1 MPDVFRAW
9 HLPIDVHEARPLV
22 DTPAGTVLAPVLSP
36 ADVTATARALLAA
49 GVALRERT
57 TADVL
62 AAIDH
67 VARRFL
73 DPGDVLRAEALH
85 WLPEVTGYA
94 PAMCQRILDRMA
106 ADWQEAPLRRLLR
119 AELRDPR
126 MLEQFV
132 HHAPGQ
138 RVRAVPPR
146 LALHV
151 LSGNVPGVGVTSM
164 IRSLLVRAPALCK
177 SASGEPVLPVLF
189 LRALAEFDPGI
200 AAAVAVAYWTGGN
213 TALEQP
219 ALEHA
224 DVVIHYGSGDAI
236 ADLRR
241 RLPPHAR
248 LVEHGPRISFAAV
261 AREEVARRR
270 TANDAALAVAMFDQ
284 QGCVSPHIIYV
295 EEGGALDPTAF
306 AARLADRLDDLRH
319 ELPRGRITQEEAA
332 RIQQA
337 RASAEFRSIAG
348 ENVRL
353 WAGDHL
359 AWTVIFDPDP
369 TFTAGCLNRTVWV
382 KPVYDLDQVPGLV
395 RPHAHLL
402 QTAGLAVPGKRRTD
416 LAPRLADAGITRMST
431 LAHMPW
437 PGPLWHHD
445 GQGPLR
451 ELLRFSDLET
461 RI

>member
-1 MPDVFRAW
+1 MFRAW
-9 HLPIDVHEARPLV
+9 HLPLDVREARPLLE
-22 DTPAGTVLAPVLSP
+22 TEAGPVLAPVLSP
-36 ADVTATARALLAA
+36 DDVAGTARMLTAA
-49 GVALRERT
+49 GAGLRARSNK
-57 TADVL
+57 DVL

-73 DPGDVLRAEALH
+73 EPGDELRAEALR
-85 WLPEVTGYA
+85 WIPEVTGYS
-94 PAMCQRILDRMA
+94 PAMCRLVLDRMA
-106 ADWQEAPLRRLLR
+106 ADWLQAPLRRLLR

-132 HHAPGQ
+132 SRGPGQ

-151 LSGNVPGVGVTSM
+151 LSGNVPGVGVTS
-164 IRSLLVRAPALCK
+164 IVRSLLVRAPALCK

-189 LRALAEFDPGI
+189 ARALAEHDPAIG
-200 AAAVAVAYWTGGN
+200 AAVAVAYWPGGS
-213 TALEQP
+213 TDLEEP
-219 ALEHA
+219 ALRAA
-224 DVVIHYGSGDAI
+224 DVVVHYGSGSAI

-261 AREEVARRR
+261 ARERVGQRR
-270 TANDAALAVAMFDQ
+270 TATDAALAVAMFDQ
-284 QGCVSPHIIYV
+284 QGCVSPHVIYV
-295 EEGGALDPTAF
+295 EEGGAIDPVAF
-306 AARLADRLDDLRH
+306 AARLADRLEDLRH

-332 RIQQA
+332 RIQQV
-337 RASAEFRSIAG
+337 RAGAEFRTIAG

-369 TFTAGCLNRTVWV
+369 TFAAGCLNRTVWV
-382 KPVYDLDQVPGLV
+382 KPVYDLDQLPALV
-395 RPHAHLL
+395 RDHAPLL
-402 QTAGLAVPGKRRTD
+402 QSAGLAVPRKRRD
-416 LAPRLADAGITRMST
+416 ALALQLSDAGVSRMST

-437 PGPLWHHD
+437 PGPLWHHE